1 MQNILFFGDSL
12 TAGYGLNDPENESY
26 PALIR
31 QKINILNLPYRVI
44 NAGLNGDT
52 SSRGLRRL
60 DNWLTEPISLFVLE
74 LGINDFLRQIPP
86 ANTYVNLQAI
96 IERVREKYPNAGMA
110 LMGMRLPPFIPG
122 AAAEKFRSMYQ
133 KLAEQYRMTFVPFFL
148 EGVAGKER
156 LNLGD
161 GLHPSSDGYK
171 VIADNVWPALKSLVY
186 KDMCRF
192 VCSQKCELAEQSCF

>member
-31 QKINILNLPYRVI
+31 QKINTLKLPYRVI

-60 DNWLTEPISLFVLE
+60 DRWLTEPISLFVLE

-86 ANTYVNLQAI
+86 ANTQTNLQAI

-171 VIADNVWPALKSLVY
+171 VIAENVWPALKILVY
-186 KDMCRF
+186 KDMCQAI
-192 VCSQKCELAEQSCF
+192 CHKCDQAKQSCL